1 MPHPHEQKLQEVV
14 NSLILESFKS
24 CVLARTTCKSTRLL
38 KASPAQPP
46 VAFFIHSLRDT
57 PEAFPFD

>member
-14 NSLILESFKS
+14 NSLILESFNS
-24 CVLARTTCKSTRLL
+24 CVLARTTCKSTRLP

-46 VAFFIHSLRDT
+46 AVRLIQSLRDT
-57 PEAFPFD
+57 PEAFPVD